1 VQFHAPQQ
9 YRATRNPTR
18 AVSGEYLKKKNRLGT
33 FRTLHFQ
40 GRRGGV
46 AGWQTAR
53 INKGTVLCLPAA
65 LSHKEPDPGDFRC
78 ISRITD
84 PGSHAERKLLL
95 LLLLLVKMTPP
106 KDLDLDLD

>member
-1 VQFHAPQQ
+1 MPPSSTEPQG
-9 YRATRNPTR
+9 TRPGRFQVNIT
-18 AVSGEYLKKKNRLGT
+18 KKNRLGT

-53 INKGTVLCLPAA
+53 INKGAVLRVPAA

-95 LLLLLVKMTPP
+95 LVKMTPP

>member
-1 VQFHAPQQ
+1 MQFHAPQQ
-9 YRATRNPTR
+9 YQATRNPTR
-18 AVSGEYLKKKNRLGT
+18 AVSGEYLKKTRLGT

-53 INKGTVLCLPAA
+53 INKGAILRVPAA

-84 PGSHAERKLLL
+84 PGSHAERKYYYYYYYHYYYYYY
-95 LLLLLVKMTPP
+95 
-106 KDLDLDLD
+106 

>member
-1 VQFHAPQQ
+1 MPPSSTEPQG
-9 YRATRNPTR
+9 TRPGRFQVNI
-18 AVSGEYLKKKNRLGT
+18 SKKNRLGT

-53 INKGTVLCLPAA
+53 INKGAVLCLPAA

-95 LLLLLVKMTPP
+95 LLVKMTPP